1 MRIKNL
7 NYFSNL
13 ILSRPPFAKAEIVGG
28 PLGPQVK
35 GTVYFYPAHQG
46 TLVVAEIYHLP
57 QMVPGTQTS
66 PPIGPF
72 GFHIHEGSTCEVGN
86 PQEPFTSAMGH
97 FNPTG
102 APHPA
107 HAGDMPV
114 LFADKNG
121 YAYLAFYTDRF
132 TPQQVINRTVI
143 IHQNPDDYR
152 SQPAG
157 KAGMRLACGVI
168 KAI

>member
-1 MRIKNL
+1 MKLKNL
-7 NYFSNL
+7 NFFANL
-13 ILSRPPFAKAEIVGG
+13 ILSRTPSAKAEVFGG
-28 PLGPQVK
+28 PLGPNIN
-35 GTVYFYPAHQG
+35 GTVYFYPVHQG

-57 QMVPGTQTS
+57 QMVPGTDTS

-72 GFHIHEGSTCEVGN
+72 GFHIHEGNTCDVGN
-86 PQEPFTSAMGH
+86 PKDPFKPAMGH

-121 YAYLAFYTDRF
+121 YAYLSFYTDRF

-143 IHQNPDDYR
+143 IHQNPDDFR
-152 SQPAG
+152 TQPAG
-157 KAGMRLACGVI
+157 NSGMRLACGVI
-168 KAI
+168 KAL